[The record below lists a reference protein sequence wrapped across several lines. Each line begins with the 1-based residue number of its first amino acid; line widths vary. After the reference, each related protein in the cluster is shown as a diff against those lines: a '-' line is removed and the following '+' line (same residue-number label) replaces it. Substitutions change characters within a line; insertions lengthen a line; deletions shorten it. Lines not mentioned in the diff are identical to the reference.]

1 MSELNDLIGQHQLSL
16 THLQTKCDDDLF
28 LNLSEQISSFE
39 DTAPYFELTQPE
51 INEIIVDCRTERS
64 RKLRM
69 LWNWKTK
76 HGSKA
81 TYLAIVNIFLRL
93 KDRYLAEFVLRYCKG
108 QFKSHFQEHSESSH
122 HVSLLPRSPCPTSK
136 RQSGTVASNSRS
148 SFALRTWWSGVE
160 TNIM

>member
-16 THLQTKCDDDLF
+16 THLQTKCDDELF

-51 INEIIVDCRTERS
+51 TDEIIVDCRTERS
-64 RKLRM
+64 RTLRM

-76 HGSKA
+76 NGSKA
-81 TYLAIVNIFLRL
+81 TYLAIVNIFLQI

-108 QFKSHFQEHSESSH
+108 QFESHFQEQSEL
-122 HVSLLPRSPCPTSK
+122 SLNYFL
-136 RQSGTVASNSRS
+136 
-148 SFALRTWWSGVE
+148 
-160 TNIM
+160 I